1 MTCSDN
7 TCGTGIGS
15 LILPGDPDN
24 NSILTASPAFGG
36 VEISWTLPSTNPQ
49 AIAYVKVFR
58 GLTSSFNAALYIA
71 AASGDRYFDR
81 FDWSTSIATPLYYW
95 IQIVSVNGT
104 IGEPIGPAS
113 AVPRRTIDEVIE
125 QLTAQISYG
134 MLSVAL
140 KGTVDKAELYKQAQ
154 DAVNSDLSSEQI
166 SIRDAVALVQNDV
179 DQAFVLISNEI
190 EARQSAGTAFASQLN
205 TLAVSTGDNLATV
218 QQTLQA
224 SINGVSDAVDE
235 IGALYTVKV
244 TVRSDGK
251 NLIGGFG
258 VYNDGSTVQ
267 AGFDVDTF
275 WIGKQVAGGVNRKF
289 PFIVQNNEVFMDE
302 AVVNKLTFTKLIAD
316 DGSLI
321 VSNGKIQGD
330 YIKVKELEVGNSP
343 AISGRTMTGSGARV
357 HSDGKFAFGKAA
369 GNIVYNGTDV
379 FLNGFTSQIV
389 SIEQGTYGETFPAN
403 TAFHTKYTAE
413 TVMTGFDVTRPL
425 MVFVSGQL
433 GLWLSS
439 YQNAKPPGRAD
450 LQIRFQYKCSTDGG
464 VTYPTYWS
472 NDYNSQINMYALA
485 ETRYTITGT
494 NRNFYNSGA
503 ASGTLVLPS
512 NCTHF
517 KFRVERWYRVTDG
530 VNATNDAYFG
540 AAAGSTAPLNTMVFV
555 DSVFDNLSV
564 LVFQVKV

>member
-1 MTCSDN
+1 MTTCSN
-7 TCGTGIGS
+7 NACGTGLGS
-15 LILPGDPDN
+15 VILPGDPSN
-24 NSILTASPAFGG
+24 NSILTATPAFGG
-36 VEISWTLPSTNPQ
+36 VEISWNLPTTNPH
-49 AIAYVKVFR
+49 AVAYVK
-58 GLTSSFNAALYIA
+58 LYKANNDNFASAIVHA
-71 AASGDRYFDR
+71 SVSGDRYFDR
-81 FDWSTSIATPLYYW
+81 AIWTNEIRYYYW

-104 IGEPIGPAS
+104 IGEVIGPAS
-113 AVPRRTIDEVIE
+113 AIARPTIEDMIE
-125 QLTAQISYG
+125 LLSGQISHG
-134 MLSVAL
+134 ALATSLRADIDAIELNRVAIEGSVYQ
-140 KGTVDKAELYKQAQ
+140 VS
-154 DAVNSDLSSEQI
+154 NEQVL
-166 SIRDAVALVQNDV
+166 IRDSIALIEEDIATN
-179 DQAFVLISNEI
+179 FVLINEEI
-190 EARQSAGTAFASQLN
+190 QARQSAGQAFASQIN
-205 TLAVSTGDNLATV
+205 TVATSLGNDLAAV
-218 QQTLQA
+218 QTTLQTN
-224 SINGVSDAVDE
+224 IGDLGDTVDA

-251 NLIGGFG
+251 NIIGGFG

-275 WIGKQVAGGVNRKF
+275 WIGKQVAGAVNRKY
-289 PFIVQNNEVFMDE
+289 PFIVQNNEVFMDQ
-302 AVVNKLTFTKLIAD
+302 AVINKLTFNKLTAD
-316 DGSLI
+316 DGSFI
-321 VSNGKIQGD
+321 VSGGKIQGD
-330 YIKVKELEVGNSP
+330 YIKVKELEVGSSP
-343 AISGRTMTGSGARV
+343 TISGRTMTGSGARV
-357 HSDGKFAFGKAA
+357 HADGKFAFGKAA

-379 FLNGFTSQIV
+379 FLNGFTSQIASV
-389 SIEQGTYGETFPAN
+389 EQGNYGESFPAN
-403 TAFHTKYTAE
+403 TAYHTKYTPE

-464 VTYPTYWS
+464 ATYPTYWTT
-472 NDYNSQINMYALA
+472 DYNSSINMYALP

-503 ASGTLVLPS
+503 ASGTLTVPS

-540 AAAGSTAPLNTMVFV
+540 APAGTQAPLSSIVFV
-555 DSVFDNLSV
+555 DSIFDNVSV